1 MPRLSYPKLANMVK
15 RGALIVLEGCDRSG
29 KSTQCSNLVN
39 YLTAHNIDSKLL
51 KFPDRTT
58 STGKMINSYLTN
70 ATELNDQAVHL
81 LFSANRWEAMDDMR
95 SMLLAG
101 TTLVVDRYVYS
112 GVAFTAAKGLDMNW
126 CKQPDVGLLTPDL
139 VLFLDL
145 PIDAAEQRGGFGEER
160 YEKREM
166 QIKVRELFLQ
176 LRDSLWQLIDA
187 NRSMQ
192 EIELDIRQRVLSTV
206 DTIHD
211 KPLKQDLWT
220 NK

>member
-39 YLTAHNIDSKLL
+39 YLTACNIDSKLL

-58 STGKMINSYLTN
+58 STGQMINSYLTN

-81 LFSANRWEAMDDMR
+81 LFSANRWEAMDNMR
-95 SMLLAG
+95 SMLLSG

-145 PIDAAEQRGGFGEER
+145 PIEAAEQRGGFGEER

-166 QIKVRELFLQ
+166 QINVRELFLQ
-176 LRDSLWQLIDA
+176 LQDSLWQLIDA
-187 NRSMQ
+187 NRTMQ
-192 EIELDIRQRVLSTV
+192 EIEMDIRQRVLSTL

>member
-1 MPRLSYPKLANMVK
+1 
-15 RGALIVLEGCDRSG
+15 
-29 KSTQCSNLVN
+29 
-39 YLTAHNIDSKLL
+39 
-51 KFPDRTT
+51 
-58 STGKMINSYLTN
+58 MINSYLTN

-81 LFSANRWEAMDDMR
+81 LFSANCWEAMDNMR

-112 GVAFTAAKGLDMNW
+112 GVAFTAAKGLDMIW

-145 PIDAAEQRGGFGEER
+145 PIEAAEQRGGFGEER

-176 LRDSLWQLIDA
+176 LQDPLWQVRPL
-187 NRSMQ
+187 NRFLVHSQ
-192 EIELDIRQRVLSTV
+192 ASY
-206 DTIHD
+206 
-211 KPLKQDLWT
+211 
-220 NK
+220 